1 MTPSIRRL
9 PHCWQT
15 TIFPIRGPAGNLVAL
30 PHTRHASFAWHLS
43 RWLQPSLCTSGTTG
57 LLVVG
62 SRSGVLPPGH
72 ATPSTFASPCSSF
85 KCTAHC
91 RLPLL
96 LRRQGRRHRCMW
108 QLQRLMPENG
118 KMENA
123 LHWQALQRE
132 AVPATLAAPQRC
144 WLLLSIGQCIP
155 LRCLS
160 HHFMHSSAQV
170 PGGMHPSRSLLS
182 APQLASQATTAG
194 KQPHPLACRWHA
206 RTAAAHPRP
215 STTPSCCCHFAISP
229 PFAAAL
235 AHSVC
240 MHCRLYER
248 PPAWYMSCPYLDNPT
263 STNFFCCR
271 LSHPHVLMLL

>member
-132 AVPATLAAPQRC
+132 AVPATLAAPQLLPYCCTPHLTHLLFHPPAQGRSRMHAHAGSSC
-144 WLLLSIGQCIP
+144 WPPPPC
-155 LRCLS
+155 
-160 HHFMHSSAQV
+160 MDA
-170 PGGMHPSRSLLS
+170 SLL
-182 APQLASQATTAG
+182 
-194 KQPHPLACRWHA
+194 
-206 RTAAAHPRP
+206 
-215 STTPSCCCHFAISP
+215 
-229 PFAAAL
+229 
-235 AHSVC
+235 
-240 MHCRLYER
+240 
-248 PPAWYMSCPYLDNPT
+248 
-263 STNFFCCR
+263 
-271 LSHPHVLMLL
+271 